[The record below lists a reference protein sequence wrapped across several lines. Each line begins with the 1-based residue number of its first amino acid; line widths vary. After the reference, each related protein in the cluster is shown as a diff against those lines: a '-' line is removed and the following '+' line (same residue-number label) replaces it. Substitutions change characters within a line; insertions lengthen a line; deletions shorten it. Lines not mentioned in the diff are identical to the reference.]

1 MSAKPIKVIITGATG
16 MVGEGALF
24 ECLKD
29 PLVERVLLL
38 SRKSYGKSLPK
49 TEECLVEDFFKV
61 DQHAERLKGFDACF
75 FCAGVSSIGKSEA
88 DYTRV
93 TFDLTLQVAKLLH
106 SLNPNM
112 VFVYVSGASTDSS
125 EQGKSMWAR
134 VKGRTENALTR
145 VGFKAAYNFRPGFMK
160 PTPGQ
165 HMVPGLYAALAW
177 LYYPLKVL
185 WPNSVSTLAGVGR
198 AMIRVATL
206 GYPKSILEV
215 KDLNEL
221 GEPPNVR

>member
-38 SRKSYGKSLPK
+38 SRKSYGASLPK
-49 TEECLVEDFFKV
+49 TEECLVEDFFRV
-61 DQHAERLKGFDACF
+61 DQYAGRLKGFDACF

-93 TFDLTLQVAKLLH
+93 TFDLTLHVAKLLQ

-160 PTPGQ
+160 PTSGQ
-165 HMVPGLYAALAW
+165 KKVPGLYQALAW
-177 LYYPLKVL
+177 LYYLLRVL
-185 WPNSVSTLAGVGR
+185 TPNHVSTLSDVAR
-198 AMIRVATL
+198 AMICVATV
-206 GYPKSILEV
+206 GYSKTILEV
-215 KDLNEL
+215 QDLNHL
-221 GEPPNVR
+221 AGRSR